1 MRKLRGIAAL
11 VLIVALVASLGGCKK
26 VDAVAKVNGDYITRA
41 EFDRIY
47 KQVVTQM
54 GGEIPEEQAAEYKKQ
69 LLDMMIESKLITQ
82 EATKLKA
89 DLSDK
94 AVTKRIDELRGETDQ
109 KAFEEQVTAA
119 GLTME
124 DLKTSVRDQIAREFI
139 TTKASEE
146 ASSGTLPETYS
157 LLEHILVAD
166 EAKAK
171 DLKAQ
176 LDAGADFATLAS
188 ANSTD
193 PGSAAQG
200 GSLGW
205 SPTTA
210 YVPEFAAAADAL
222 KVGEVSDPVKSDFG
236 WHIIKKVDEM
246 KAGEPIADAPED
258 LKAMLN
264 ANSGELALQEY
275 VKKLREKAKIEYID
289 KTLAP
294 AESK

>member
-1 MRKLRGIAAL
+1 
-11 VLIVALVASLGGCKK
+11 VALVASLGGCKK